1 LGGLRDVGCICL
13 RGSSGLVCHNHCE
26 EAMGCKELVVCAG
39 EEVGASVR
47 ESWISTRNWGGE
59 NKRLLAY
66 FFAVCL
72 ALAIFT
78 ATGTAIAMITGVMPG
93 AKSMPSPAILTASK
107 YGDAL
112 EWLGQLKLSSSLRR
126 LTLLDSW
133 KASKKLRKV
142 Y

>member
-1 LGGLRDVGCICL
+1 MSAAYVCEAVVGLYVITIAKRPWGAKSSLFARARKSVLLCGRVGLAQGI
-13 RGSSGLVCHNHCE
+13 G
-26 EAMGCKELVVCAG
+26 
-39 EEVGASVR
+39 
-47 ESWISTRNWGGE
+47 GGE
-59 NKRLLAY
+59 NKRLLLY
-66 FFAVCL
+66 FFAVSL